1 MGQQLAAYNGREF
14 GGVAVERLEKRLKG
28 MSLMLGMCLFLNGLI
43 IGFTLKKL
51 NSMEEDNRIYFSELE
66 AKIKYIARNMKTKR
80 AVK

>member
-1 MGQQLAAYNGREF
+1 
-14 GGVAVERLEKRLKG
+14 
-28 MSLMLGMCLFLNGLI
+28 MLGMCLFLNGLI

-66 AKIKYIARNMKTKR
+66 AKIKFIARNMKIKR

>member
-1 MGQQLAAYNGREF
+1 MDNQLAS
-14 GGVAVERLEKRLKG
+14 LEKRLKG

-51 NSMEEDNRIYFSELE
+51 NNMEQDNRIYFSELE
-66 AKIKYIARNMKTKR
+66 AKIKFIARNMKIKK

>member
-1 MGQQLAAYNGREF
+1 MDNQLA
-14 GGVAVERLEKRLKG
+14 RLEKRLKG

>member
-1 MGQQLAAYNGREF
+1 MDNQLA
-14 GGVAVERLEKRLKG
+14 RLEKRLKG

-51 NSMEEDNRIYFSELE
+51 NSIEEDNRIYFSELE
-66 AKIKYIARNMKTKR
+66 AKIKYIARNMKTKK

>member
-1 MGQQLAAYNGREF
+1 MDNQLA
-14 GGVAVERLEKRLKG
+14 RLEKRLKG

-51 NSMEEDNRIYFSELE
+51 NNMEQDNRIYFSELE
-66 AKIKYIARNMKTKR
+66 AKIKFNARNMKIKK